1 MEVEAVFA
9 FQVLQGVYD
18 GGANSDVNSFHF
30 SGLPSSIIRFLVLGF
45 NKAERTRVSPAV
57 RSTTLAVGS
66 LLVRTNRF
74 DTLGEYI
81 YNAPKSVREG
91 IICPRHTPAAYIY
104 TSVGVTSAF
113 VFEQGLNFR
122 RSSSQKQSVQC
133 RLFRNVVLRP
143 SAPSFSN
150 DIATIFGRTICKST
164 K

>member
-74 DTLGEYI
+74 DTLRSI

-91 IICPRHTPAAYIY
+91 IVSPRHTPAAYD
-104 TSVGVTSAF
+104 TH
-113 VFEQGLNFR
+113 
-122 RSSSQKQSVQC
+122 
-133 RLFRNVVLRP
+133 P
-143 SAPSFSN
+143 
-150 DIATIFGRTICKST
+150 
-164 K
+164 